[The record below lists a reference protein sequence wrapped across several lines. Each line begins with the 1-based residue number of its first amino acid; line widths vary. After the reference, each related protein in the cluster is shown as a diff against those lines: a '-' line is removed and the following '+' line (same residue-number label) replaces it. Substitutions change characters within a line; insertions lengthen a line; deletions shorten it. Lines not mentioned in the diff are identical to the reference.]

1 MMGRGR
7 QAFTL
12 IELLVVI
19 AIIGV
24 LIALLLPAVQKARE
38 AANRVKCQ
46 NNLHQIGIALH
57 LYHGDHGY
65 FPSGY
70 IWKPTLPD
78 VPTHTDPG
86 WSWIALMLP
95 YIEQDNMHRQ
105 INFGSAVGDPSN
117 EWVRTTILSLFVCPT
132 DPRTGLFQVP
142 TSTGLLI
149 NAATN
154 SYAACYGGLGEI
166 GLEPGTGDG
175 IFYRNSR
182 TRFADITD
190 GTSNTFAVGERA
202 ARFAKT
208 PWVGA
213 ISDGLVNVEP
223 DAPVGRPEVQLAA
236 VQLLAHAGGHPLNDN
251 RSDAD
256 DFWTP
261 HIGTGF
267 FLFADGSVRPVSI
280 QTDVTVINAL
290 ATRRGGEI
298 INPDDY

>member
-1 MMGRGR
+1 VKAKAR

-57 LYHGDHGY
+57 LYHGDYGY

-70 IWKPTLPD
+70 IWKPISPD
-78 VPTHTDPG
+78 ISTHTEPG
-86 WSWIALMLP
+86 WGWAALLLP
-95 YIEQDNMHRQ
+95 YIEQDNLHRQ
-105 INFGSAVGDPSN
+105 INFRSPVGDPSN
-117 EWVRTTILSLFVCPT
+117 EGIRTTILSLFVCPT
-132 DPRTGLFQVP
+132 DTKTGIFPVQ
-142 TSTGLLI
+142 TSTGLSA
-149 NAATN
+149 NSATN
-154 SYAACYGGLGEI
+154 SYAACFGGLTDVGEA
-166 GLEPGTGDG
+166 PGTGDG

-182 TRFADITD
+182 TRFADILD
-190 GTSNTFAVGERA
+190 GTSNTWAVGERA

-208 PWVGA
+208 PWSGA
-213 ISDGLVNVEP
+213 VRDGLVDVDP
-223 DAPVGRPEVQLAA
+223 QAPVGRFETQLAP
-236 VQLLAHAGGHPLNDN
+236 VQVLAHAGGHSLNN
-251 RSDAD
+251 RESDAD

-261 HIGTGF
+261 HTGTGF
-267 FLFADGSVRPVSI
+267 FLFADGSVRPISI
-280 QTDVTVINAL
+280 QTDVAVINAL
-290 ATRRGGEI
+290 ATRRGGEV